1 MIKSSY
7 FDSWTALV
15 LKLAGIVL
23 ILCSLIDYII
33 LLSTANFGD
42 AQWTVS
48 FTTQMVDRGFIPLVG
63 LALLFLGQLLDSRG
77 EPTDP
82 ISQSSQG
89 LRIAALLIATVLGV
103 SFLMIAPWGWSATGQ
118 AADAQ
123 LKQAEEKL
131 TQTKDQLNQQIK
143 SQLDA
148 QVSLAQEAV
157 KTGQFQG
164 RQLSDAELAQVKQQL
179 TELQKL
185 KTDPKALDS
194 KVAPELDRQLKPMR
208 DELEKAKNQSQWN
221 ARRAAAR
228 TALNSVLLAIGYTL
242 IGWTGLR
249 QVR

>member
-1 MIKSSY
+1 MIKSPY

-63 LALLFLGQLLDSRG
+63 LALLFLGQLLDRRG
-77 EPTDP
+77 DSADAL
-82 ISQSSQG
+82 SQSSQG

-103 SFLMIAPWGWSATGQ
+103 AFLMIAPWGWSATGQ

-123 LKQAEEKL
+123 LKQAE
-131 TQTKDQLNQQIK
+131 DQLAQIK
-143 SQLDA
+143 EQLKQQVQPQLEA
-148 QVSLAQEAV
+148 QISALQEAT

-164 RQLSDAELAQVKQQL
+164 RQLSDPELAQAKQQL

-185 KTDPKALDS
+185 KTDPKALEA
-194 KVAPELDRQLKPMR
+194 KLAPQLDRELKPKR
-208 DELEKAKNQSQWN
+208 DELEKAKNQAQWN

-228 TALNSVLLAIGYTL
+228 TALNSILLAIGYTL

>member
-1 MIKSSY
+1 MMKPSY

-23 ILCSLIDYII
+23 ILSSLIDYII

-42 AQWTVS
+42 AQWTMS

-77 EPTDP
+77 ESADSL
-82 ISQSSQG
+82 SQTSQG

-103 SFLMIAPWGWSATGQ
+103 AFLVIAPWGWSATGQ

-123 LKQAEEKL
+123 LKQAEDKL
-131 TQTKDQLNQQIK
+131 AQMKGQLNQQVQ

-148 QVSLAQEAV
+148 QVSALQEAT

-164 RQLSDAELAQVKQQL
+164 RQLSDAEATQAKQQL

-185 KTDPKALDS
+185 KTDPKALEA

-208 DELEKAKNQSQWN
+208 DELEKAKTQSQWN

-249 QVR
+249 QIR

>member
-1 MIKSSY
+1 MTKPSY
-7 FDSWTALV
+7 FDPWTALV

-23 ILCSLIDYII
+23 ILGSLIDYII

-42 AQWTVS
+42 SQWVVS

-63 LALLFLGQLLDSRG
+63 LALLFLGQFLDSRG
-77 EPTDP
+77 EAADSL
-82 ISQSSQG
+82 SQTSQG

-123 LKQAEEKL
+123 VKQAEGRLAEIKE
-131 TQTKDQLNQQIK
+131 QLSQQVQP
-143 SQLDA
+143 QLEA
-148 QVSLAQEAV
+148 QISALQEAT

-164 RQLSDAELAQVKQQL
+164 RSLSDAELAQAKQQL

-185 KTDPKALDS
+185 KTDPKALEA
-194 KVAPELDRQLKPMR
+194 KLAPQLERELKPR
-208 DELEKAKNQSQWN
+208 REELEQAKTQAQWN

-242 IGWTGLR
+242 VGWTGLR

>member
-1 MIKSSY
+1 MIKSPY

-82 ISQSSQG
+82 LSQSSQG